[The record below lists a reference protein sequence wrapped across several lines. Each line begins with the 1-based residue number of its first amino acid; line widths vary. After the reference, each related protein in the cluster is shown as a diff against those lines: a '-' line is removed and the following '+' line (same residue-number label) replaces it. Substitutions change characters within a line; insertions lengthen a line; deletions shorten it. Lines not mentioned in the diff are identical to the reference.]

1 MTDIV
6 WVMDEIILSVH
17 EEQLSE
23 HGGLAGNRDLSAVN
37 AAMARPRNLANY
49 EGCKDVALLAAAYTF
64 GIAKNHGFSGGN
76 KRTALVVADLFL
88 MLNGYE
94 LTSSPSEN
102 VLTILRV
109 ADGSVSEEELA
120 AWIRSNIQSLEESQS
135 RNFE

>member
-6 WVMDEIILSVH
+6 WVMDEIVLSVH

-23 HGGLAGNRDLSAVN
+23 HGGLAGVRDLSAVQ
-37 AAMARPRNLANY
+37 AALARPRNIANY
-49 EGCKDVALLAAAYTF
+49 EDCKDVARLAAAYTF
-64 GIAKNHGFSGGN
+64 GIAKNHGFADGN

-102 VLTILRV
+102 VLTILGV

-135 RNFE
+135 LDFE